1 MIFSSRD
8 NRVIGFLVVAALATQ
23 PVAAYQLGGLL
34 GGRSSSSSDE
44 TNNCDTAGESVG
56 RSMIGGL
63 LGSAARSI
71 GIPTFVPSAQFAD
84 VIATEIACRLD
95 PEEQEKAAEATVE
108 ATRTGE
114 VGSTATWTSDTR
126 PGVSGSSTVTGRTEQ
141 AGGGDCLQV
150 TDVIIVDGEETTVP
164 KTMCRVPPSTR
175 YVLAA

>member
-1 MIFSSRD
+1 MIFSSHSSRI
-8 NRVIGFLVVAALATQ
+8 VCFAVATAIAVQ
-23 PVAAYQLGGLL
+23 PVAAYQLSGLL
-34 GGRSSSSSDE
+34 GGRSSSSSDD
-44 TNNCDTAGESVG
+44 TDNCNTAGESVG
-56 RSMIGGL
+56 RSVLGGL

-71 GIPTFVPSAQFAD
+71 GIPTFVPSSQFAT
-84 VIATEIACRLD
+84 VLATEIACRLD

-108 ATRTGE
+108 ATRSGE
-114 VGSTATWTSDTR
+114 VGSSASWTSDTR
-126 PGVSGSSTVTGRTEQ
+126 PGVRGTSTVTGRTEQ

>member
-8 NRVIGFLVVAALATQ
+8 NRVIGFVLIAALATQ

-56 RSMIGGL
+56 QSVLGGL

-71 GIPTFVPSAQFAD
+71 GIPTFVPSTQFAN
-84 VIATEIACRLD
+84 ILATEIACRLD
-95 PEEQEKAAEATVE
+95 PQEQEKAAEATVE

-126 PGVSGSSTVTGRTEQ
+126 PGVSGSSTVTGRTQQ
-141 AGGGDCLQV
+141 ASGGDCLQV

-175 YVLAA
+175 YELAA